1 MKPQPSPSSSSDLFV
16 WESQVTIASNV
27 VGANTASDR
36 VQVDSDRFFVLM
48 GFLGSTNY
56 DQVAGDFIAVIGAGP
71 ASARTLVSP
80 PFHPNNFEVMI
91 RYNSDTDMM
100 GVPMPQ
106 ACLCSNG
113 YRSGP
118 QLPFPTLYAPMTT
131 FDFDFFNVAPTLQ
144 LTGAGAARDLQIT
157 FGLYGYFVPIERL
170 SAFLQS
176 YRAYQIQAQGQLAG
190 WIANFTSQDMS
201 KVPGV

>member
-1 MKPQPSPSSSSDLFV
+1 MKPQPSPSSSSDLFF

-48 GFLGSTNY
+48 AFLGSTNY
-56 DQVAGDFIAVIGAGP
+56 DNVAGDFIAVIGAGP
-71 ASARTLVSP
+71 AAARTLVSP
-80 PFHPNNFEVMI
+80 PFVANNFEVMI
-91 RYNSDTDMM
+91 RYNSDLDMM

-106 ACLCSNG
+106 ACICSNG
-113 YRSGP
+113 YRAG
-118 QLPFPTLYAPMTT
+118 QQMPFPTLYAPMTT
-131 FDFDFFNVAPTLQ
+131 FDFDFYNVAPTLQ
-144 LTGAGAARDLQIT
+144 TEGNGTARPLQIT

-176 YRAYQIQAQGQLAG
+176 YRAYQCQAQNQLAG
-190 WIANFTSQDMS
+190 WIKKFTSQDLS